1 MRALAL
7 LPGLREAF
15 ERSLPECSARELGAT
30 ARSLAYFGLLNHGLL
45 KRVAVWF
52 EQRLAR
58 ADSRTNVRSM
68 ADILILYRDAAPLR
82 PRPALLAA
90 IGACLSAALASDEVA
105 PGESAS
111 KWLVP
116 VSSNCA
122 ADLLL
127 AWASVCEGTAL
138 PMTVVRALADAAL
151 SGAAAADAGG
161 SFGVDRHVYAL
172 FAIARYIE
180 VAPRAAP
187 ATDSESSMAGLRTDV
202 ARWASLVIEHVQPG
216 RGQAARDLGGAV
228 HALHV
233 LGVAPDAATAA
244 AAVDKAA
251 ALAPKVV
258 ARDLHCF
265 FMRLVKPL
273 AAWHRSGLALCE
285 PAVRALCARAPDLLK
300 QARKKSQKQRD
311 SQRVKVLAHLR
322 MLASIARVY
331 VPELAEPS
339 RASGRQLQEAG
350 LLRGSGADR
359 DSVVHQQAPR
369 WTAGQQSTTSQAGA
383 RGVAPYAWMR
393 GAWRTAVGQTG

>member
-1 MRALAL
+1 
-7 LPGLREAF
+7 
-15 ERSLPECSARELGAT
+15 
-30 ARSLAYFGLLNHGLL
+30 
-45 KRVAVWF
+45 
-52 EQRLAR
+52 
-58 ADSRTNVRSM
+58 
-68 ADILILYRDAAPLR
+68 
-82 PRPALLAA
+82 
-90 IGACLSAALASDEVA
+90 
-105 PGESAS
+105 
-111 KWLVP
+111 
-116 VSSNCA
+116 
-122 ADLLL
+122 
-127 AWASVCEGTAL
+127 
-138 PMTVVRALADAAL
+138 
-151 SGAAAADAGG
+151 
-161 SFGVDRHVYAL
+161 
-172 FAIARYIE
+172 
-180 VAPRAAP
+180 
-187 ATDSESSMAGLRTDV
+187 MAGLRTDV

-258 ARDLHCF
+258 ARDLRCF

-300 QARKKSQKQRD
+300 QARKKSN

-322 MLASIARVY
+322 MLASTARVY

-339 RASGRQLQEAG
+339 RASGRELQEAG
-350 LLRGSGADR
+350 LLRGNGADR

-383 RGVAPYAWMR
+383 GGVAPYAWMR
-393 GAWRTAVGQTG
+393 GAWRTAVRQTG